1 MGNGKHIDSPA
12 INEAIDKA
20 AEDGG
25 GTVLIS
31 EGQYLCYSIRLKSG
45 ITLRLEKGAVIKAAQ
60 VSSEA
65 GYDEPEPND
74 SHFQD
79 FGHSHWHN
87 SLIWGENLHDVTLEG
102 EGLID

>member
-1 MGNGKHIDSPA
+1 MNKINYTVFLALFSLHLTSGLAATYNVKDFGAMGNGKHIDSPA

-65 GYDEPEPND
+65 GYD
-74 SHFQD
+74 
-79 FGHSHWHN
+79 
-87 SLIWGENLHDVTLEG
+87 
-102 EGLID
+102 